1 MNIDCIKKIKV
12 IVFISRVKMQKEH
25 ELSDFYSKQRG
36 NSTIKNYMICTN
48 KKYFS
53 KSMCKTFFM
62 TLCFMIL
69 AINSNLCLCAED
81 EGKILFGPNI
91 ILSSK

>member
-1 MNIDCIKKIKV
+1 
-12 IVFISRVKMQKEH
+12 MQKEH
-25 ELSDFYSKQRG
+25 ELSDF
-36 NSTIKNYMICTN
+36 NSTQRNDSKIKDNMICTN

-69 AINSNLCLCAED
+69 LINSNLCLCAED
-81 EGKILFGPNI
+81 EGKILLNPKYHI
-91 ILSSK
+91 I